1 MKTQKWAV
9 LPGLLSRQGI
19 VAGAGILLLVS
30 ISLSPF
36 TSAQSEEDQVQ
47 FSGFLGDYSALQ
59 PDPQGRWLLL
69 YLKSEDVLKD
79 YTKFIIDP
87 VFVYFQENEEGNGF
101 DPEEISQLTDYF
113 RRAVAEEL
121 AKSDTY
127 RVVFDPGPGV
137 ARFRIAITNVNP
149 GGRKGNMAVK
159 AVGTGVG
166 MATVPL
172 VGMFTPRVSLGDASV
187 EAELLDSL
195 TEERIAAMVD
205 TRTGGRRFFSFISGL
220 KKWSDVHAAFRTWAK
235 EFREDL
241 DRVHGE

>member
-1 MKTQKWAV
+1 MKNQKWAV
-9 LPGLLSRQGI
+9 LPLSRQGI
-19 VAGAGILLLVS
+19 VAGAGILLLVF

-59 PDPQGRWLLL
+59 PDPEGRWLLL

-79 YTKFIIDP
+79 YTRFIIDP

-113 RRAVAEEL
+113 RTAVAEEL
-121 AKSDTY
+121 AKSEKY

-137 ARFRIAITNVNP
+137 ARFRAAITNVNP
-149 GGRKGNMAVK
+149 GGRKGNIVIK

-172 VGMFTPRVSLGDASV
+172 VGMFTPRLSLGDASV

-195 TEERIAAMVD
+195 TDERIAAMVD

-220 KKWSDVHAAFRTWAK
+220 KKWNDVQAAFRAWAK

-241 DRVHGE
+241 DAAHGE

>member
-1 MKTQKWAV
+1 MKNQKWVV
-9 LPGLLSRQGI
+9 LPLSRQGI
-19 VAGAGILLLVS
+19 VAGAGILLLVF

-59 PDPQGRWLLL
+59 PDPDGRWLLL
-69 YLKSEDVLKD
+69 YRKSEDVLKD
-79 YTKFIIDP
+79 YTRFIIDP

-113 RRAVAEEL
+113 RREVEEEL
-121 AKSDTY
+121 AKSEKY
-127 RVVFDPGPGV
+127 RVVFVPGPGV
-137 ARFRIAITNVNP
+137 ARFRAAITNVNP
-149 GGRKGNMAVK
+149 GGRKGNIAVK

-172 VGMFTPRVSLGDASV
+172 VGIFTPRVSLGDASV
-187 EAELLDSL
+187 EVEILDSL

-205 TRTGGRRFFSFISGL
+205 TRQGGRRFFSFISGM
-220 KKWSDVHAAFRTWAK
+220 KKWSDVQAAFRSWAK
-235 EFREDL
+235 EFHEIL
-241 DRVHGE
+241 DAAHGE

>member
-1 MKTQKWAV
+1 MKSQKWAV
-9 LPGLLSRQGI
+9 LPLSRQGI

-47 FSGFLGDYSALQ
+47 FSGFLGDYSALK
-59 PDPQGRWLLL
+59 PDPQGRWLLT

-101 DPEEISQLTDYF
+101 DPEEISQLTDNF

-121 AKSDTY
+121 SKSDTY

-137 ARFRIAITNVNP
+137 ARFRVAITNVNP
-149 GGRKGNMAVK
+149 GGRKGNIAVK
-159 AVGTGVG
+159 AVSIGASAAVG
-166 MATVPL
+166 API
-172 VGMFTPRVSLGDASV
+172 GIFTPRVSLGDASI

-205 TRTGGRRFFSFISGL
+205 TRTGGRRFFSFVSGL
-220 KKWSDVHAAFRTWAK
+220 KKWSDVHAAFRAWAK
-235 EFREDL
+235 DFREDL
-241 DRVHGE
+241 DRAHGE